1 MFVRNIIRTVIA
13 VAMIVGVLP
22 VAHAAQTL
30 VAEKPELV
38 PIDTSTFGVLAADLG
53 LRLIAPRQGYASSLA
68 VVRGPKIA
76 GVATTPPRLTG
87 PGGAVL
93 PPEAVQIRW
102 LSGDQFTPSPV
113 PGQYMEGRAVLGQ
126 QVHIV
131 LTVHAPKAAA
141 A

>member
-1 MFVRNIIRTVIA
+1 MKIA
-13 VAMIVGVLP
+13 S
-22 VAHAAQTL
+22 TL
-30 VAEKPELV
+30 VAALALAGLPSAFAAEPANTPATLAAETIELV
-38 PIDTSTFGVLAADLG
+38 PRQLN
-53 LRLIAPRQGYASSLA
+53 LIAPRDGYASGSA

-76 GVATTPPRLTG
+76 GVAVTPPRLTG

-93 PPEAVQIRW
+93 PPQAVQVRW